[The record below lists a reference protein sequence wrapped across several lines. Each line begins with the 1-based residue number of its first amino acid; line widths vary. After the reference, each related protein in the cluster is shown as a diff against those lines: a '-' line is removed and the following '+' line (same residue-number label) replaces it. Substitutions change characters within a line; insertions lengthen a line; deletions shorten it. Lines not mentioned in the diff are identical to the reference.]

1 MQTDWTA
8 IGEDLELCD
17 LIEAFGTPAN
27 KRKAQKHRAA
37 IMAHIS
43 EQNELDGPLD
53 LDALRDEL
61 AEFAADLADTD
72 QGIGA
77 FVLALDRRE

>member
-27 KRKAQKHRAA
+27 KRKARKHKAA
-37 IMAHIS
+37 IMAHIRRK
-43 EQNELDGPLD
+43 NEREGAID
-53 LDALRDEL
+53 LDELRDEL
-61 AEFAADLADTD
+61 AEFA
-72 QGIGA
+72 
-77 FVLALDRRE
+77 

>member
-27 KRKAQKHRAA
+27 KRKARKHKAA
-37 IMAHIS
+37 IMAHIRR
-43 EQNELDGPLD
+43 ENEREGAID
-53 LDALRDEL
+53 LDELRDEL
-61 AEFAADLADTD
+61 AEFA
-72 QGIGA
+72 
-77 FVLALDRRE
+77 